1 MSFLNKIFKSKKV
14 KELKKDMKEVTKDV
28 TEKVDDFAEK
38 VDDKLEISDK
48 FEAVKDSVEN
58 VVEDVKEKVSEFDE
72 KTGISENVKK
82 GLDKAGD
89 VIDDAKDKV
98 TAYLD
103 DKITFD
109 DFTKVEI
116 KLGEIK
122 EAEKVEKS
130 DKLLKLKVAFGKEE
144 RQIVSGIA
152 KDYKVEELIG
162 KKATFVTN
170 LAPREIFGL
179 ESDGMILGISDKKN
193 GFSIL
198 SPEKDIESGSKAS

>member
-1 MSFLNKIFKSKKV
+1 MSFLNKIFNSKKGKKITKNVKDFSGDV
-14 KELKKDMKEVTKDV
+14 KE
-28 TEKVDDFAEK
+28 KVSDFAEN
-38 VDDKLEISDK
+38 VDDKLEISEK
-48 FEAVKDSVEN
+48 FDDVKESVSETFDN
-58 VVEDVKEKVSEFDE
+58 VKEKVSEIDQ
-72 KTGISENVKK
+72 KTGVSKSVKK

-89 VIDDAKDKV
+89 VLEEAGEKV
-98 TAYLD
+98 EAFMN

-109 DFTKVEI
+109 DFAKVEI
-116 KLGEIK
+116 KLGEIE

-130 DKLLKLKVAFGKEE
+130 DKLLKLKVSFGREK

-152 KDYKVEELIG
+152 KDYKPEELVG

-179 ESDGMILGISDKKN
+179 ESDGMILGVSDKEN

-198 SPEKDIESGSKAS
+198 SPEKDVKTGSKAS